1 MEPGLYTEAENC
13 TYSVPPPTFVY
24 YSSDKN
30 GDVMVGLRQW
40 RNDSLQGFHDIHL
53 NSLQF
58 ANLLFQ
64 MKALERQFME
74 AMLVT
79 NKNTIVPVNWD
90 EFLIQQPPAMT
101 YEEAPVTT
109 VMTTTATSTASGG
122 AATVG
127 NVVVE
132 EVRSK
137 SNSVKRKR
145 KKKPT
150 ATMVETITIDDGDTQ
165 FVDFTKHF

>member
-1 MEPGLYTEAENC
+1 MEPGLYTEAENY
-13 TYSVPPPTFVY
+13 TYSDPRPTFVY

-30 GDVMVGLRQW
+30 GDVMIGLRQW
-40 RNDSLQGFHDIHL
+40 RNDSLQGFHDIYL

-101 YEEAPVTT
+101 HEEAPVTK
-109 VMTTTATSTASGG
+109 VMTTTAASAAPAAGG
-122 AATVG
+122 AAAVD
-127 NVVVE
+127 NVVE

-137 SNSVKRKR
+137 SVKRKR

-150 ATMVETITIDDGDTQ
+150 AAMVETITIDDGDTQ

>member
-30 GDVMVGLRQW
+30 GDVMIGLRQW
-40 RNDSLQGFHDIHL
+40 RNDSLQGFHDIYL

-109 VMTTTATSTASGG
+109 VMTTTATSAAPAAGG
-122 AATVG
+122 AAAVD
-127 NVVVE
+127 NVVE

-137 SNSVKRKR
+137 SVKRKR

-150 ATMVETITIDDGDTQ
+150 AAMVETITIDDGDTQ

>member
-1 MEPGLYTEAENC
+1 MESGLYTEAENC

-30 GDVMVGLRQW
+30 GDVMIGLRQW
-40 RNDSLQGFHDIHL
+40 RNDSLQGFHDIYL

-109 VMTTTATSTASGG
+109 VMTTTATSAAPAAGG
-122 AATVG
+122 AAAAVD
-127 NVVVE
+127 NVVE
-132 EVRSK
+132 EVQSK
-137 SNSVKRKR
+137 SVKRKR

-150 ATMVETITIDDGDTQ
+150 TTTAETIILDDGDTQ
-165 FVDFTKHF
+165 FIDFTKHF

>member
-30 GDVMVGLRQW
+30 GDVMIGLRQW
-40 RNDSLQGFHDIHL
+40 RNDSLQGFHDIYL

-101 YEEAPVTT
+101 HEEAPVTK
-109 VMTTTATSTASGG
+109 VMTTTATSAAPAAGG
-122 AATVG
+122 AAAVD
-127 NVVVE
+127 NVVE
-132 EVRSK
+132 EVQSK
-137 SNSVKRKR
+137 SVKRKR

-150 ATMVETITIDDGDTQ
+150 TTTTETIILDDGDTQ

>member
-1 MEPGLYTEAENC
+1 MI
-13 TYSVPPPTFVY
+13 
-24 YSSDKN
+24 
-30 GDVMVGLRQW
+30 GLRQW
-40 RNDSLQGFHDIHL
+40 RNDSLQGFHDIYL

-101 YEEAPVTT
+101 HEEAPVTK
-109 VMTTTATSTASGG
+109 VMTTTAASAAPAAGG
-122 AATVG
+122 AAAVD
-127 NVVVE
+127 NVVE

-137 SNSVKRKR
+137 SVKRKR

-150 ATMVETITIDDGDTQ
+150 AAMVETITIDDGDTQ